1 MSKYPG
7 IDRKVGKNGRI
18 TWQARY
24 RDSQGRQRAKSFK
37 KKADAEAFKK
47 QADVDRRNGGLPD
60 QRPDR
65 VTFNDLA
72 GAWVRSKQHRPTTAR
87 RRDGILN
94 KHLLPALGHL
104 TLNKIRHSLLQDLV
118 NSWVTDGLAPNTIR
132 NHAQVLAA
140 ILERAV
146 KDDVLRKNP
155 AKGLELP
162 KIHRTEPR
170 ALTPDECL
178 ELIEAAGETYAPI
191 LEIFLATGCR
201 WSELAEMNV
210 EDFNPKDHSLQVRKS
225 KTDAGNRT
233 IILDASEAA
242 VITKHLLATGR
253 SGAADGPLFTSPQGE
268 RLIYSNF
275 RRRVFIPALR
285 KAGITDVTLH
295 TLRRTH
301 ATMLIAD
308 GHNAKAVQSRM
319 GHASVQTTLSYYAV
333 ATDKDRRATST
344 AMGAYL
350 DKARQGA
357 HCSEKVG

>member
-1 MSKYPG
+1 MSRYPG
-7 IDRKVGKNGRI
+7 IEVKEGKNGRK
-18 TWQARY
+18 TYQARC

-37 KKADAEAFKK
+37 TLAEAKAFKN

-60 QRPDR
+60 QRPDHM
-65 VTFNDLA
+65 TFNDLA
-72 GAWVRSKQHRPTTAR
+72 DAWVRSKQHRPTTAR

-104 TLNKIRHSLLQDLV
+104 TLDKIRHTLLQDLV
-118 NSWVTDGLAPNTIR
+118 NFWATDGLAPNTIR
-132 NHAQVLAA
+132 NHVQVLTSV
-140 ILERAV
+140 LERAV

-162 KIHRTEPR
+162 KIHRIEPR
-170 ALTPDECL
+170 ALTPDECI
-178 ELIEAAGETYAPI
+178 ELIKAAGETYAPI

-210 EDFNPKDHSLQVRKS
+210 EDFSPKDHSLQVRKS

-233 IILDASEAA
+233 IILNASEAA

-253 SGAADGPLFTSPQGE
+253 TGAADGPLFTSPQGE

-275 RRRVFIPALR
+275 RRRVFIPAIQ
-285 KAGITDVTLH
+285 KAGITEVTLH

-301 ATMLIAD
+301 ATMLITD

-333 ATDKDRRATST
+333 ATDEDRHATST
-344 AMGAYL
+344 AMSAYL
-350 DKARQGA
+350 DKARNGVDR
-357 HCSEKVG
+357 SEEAG